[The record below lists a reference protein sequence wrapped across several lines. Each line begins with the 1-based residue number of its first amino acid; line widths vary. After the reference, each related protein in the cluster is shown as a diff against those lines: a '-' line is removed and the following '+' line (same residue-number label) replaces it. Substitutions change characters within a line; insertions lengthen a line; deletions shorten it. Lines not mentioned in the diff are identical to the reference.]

1 MTDFVGR
8 RRELKELRED
18 IARTGLDTLSGRKAK
33 SPRARVLLVAGR
45 PGSGRTA
52 LAEAFVRE
60 VAEDYPDGVIK
71 VRLTAPGGESVATER
86 AIRTLLEGLGEATPP
101 APPRTSSAPPCAP
114 PSPAGG

>member
-52 LAEAFVRE
+52 LAEALVRE
-60 VAEDYPDGVIK
+60 IADDYPDGVLK
-71 VRLTAPGGESVATER
+71 VRLTAPTGRPSPPSVPSAPFWR
-86 AIRTLLEGLGEATPP
+86 GSGSPPRP
-101 APPRTSSAPPCAP
+101 APPRTISARPCARP
-114 PSPAGG
+114 